1 MWLDRSGARLLAFEL
16 GRLKRS
22 CFVLQDGID
31 KPSVPFAALKDADF
45 VLAQIWIGG
54 ETGII
59 KFYGSGTAGT
69 PARKVLPVTC
79 LTCLSLSAI

>member
-45 VLAQIWIGG
+45 LLAQIWIGG
-54 ETGII
+54 ETGHHKVLRI
-59 KFYGSGTAGT
+59 GDRRDTC
-69 PARKVLPVTC
+69 PQVLPVTC
-79 LTCLSLSAI
+79 LKSLSLSAI